1 MTALACL
8 ALAAVFAQ
16 AAPEDETVLR
26 CAQEGTCLVVDA
38 PTALSGACRA
48 GDEEVRFDV
57 YAHAHAVAAQSLT
70 ELQWPDW
77 CGRLVDQRG
86 ATLVAV
92 YGNEACLDAWHPGWR
107 KGQPLDAPR
116 PANRTELMNNPV
128 LLDCLGKLMDDA
140 SRHAAEPPWV
150 VLHALAHATVL
161 ASIGG

>member
-1 MTALACL
+1 MNALVCLVFTALL
-8 ALAAVFAQ
+8 AQ
-16 AAPEDETVLR
+16 APEGAPELR
-26 CAQEGTCLVVDA
+26 CAEEGICLAVDA
-38 PTALSGACRA
+38 PSALGGACRA

-57 YAHAHAVAAQSLT
+57 YAHAHDAPPPALA
-70 ELQWPDW
+70 ELRWPDW

-92 YGNEACLDAWHPGWR
+92 YGSEACLDDWHPGWR
-107 KGQPLDAPR
+107 HGRALDAPR
-116 PANRTELMNNPV
+116 PAGRSELMNNPV

-140 SRHAAEPPWV
+140 ARHATEPPWV